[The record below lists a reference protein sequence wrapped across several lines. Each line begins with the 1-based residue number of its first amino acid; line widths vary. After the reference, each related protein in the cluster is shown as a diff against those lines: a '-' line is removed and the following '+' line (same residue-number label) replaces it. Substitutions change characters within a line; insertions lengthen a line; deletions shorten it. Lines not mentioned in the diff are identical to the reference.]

1 MLTGTFPV
9 LLPCWLLGAM
19 ATSRARVWSSGG
31 CGSGG
36 LQWLVVNPFLGRV
49 KKGC

>member
-9 LLPCWLLGAM
+9 LPCQLLGAM
-19 ATSRARVWSSGG
+19 ATSCAQVWSSGG

-36 LQWLVVNPFLGRV
+36 LQWLVVNLFLGQV
-49 KKGC
+49 MKGC